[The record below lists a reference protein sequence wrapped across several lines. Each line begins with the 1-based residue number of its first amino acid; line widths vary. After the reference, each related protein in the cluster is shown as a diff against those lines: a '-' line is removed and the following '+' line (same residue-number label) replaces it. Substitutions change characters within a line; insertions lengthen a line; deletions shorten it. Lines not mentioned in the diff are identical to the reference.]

1 MANYPFKAPWH
12 KVFALSVCKNNQL
25 NRFSLFRKGACFIKK
40 VIFLSIFIV
49 AVCQKEIK
57 TTGEHFFQEPWQ
69 AVGFL

>member
-1 MANYPFKAPWH
+1 MAQSFCP
-12 KVFALSVCKNNQL
+12 LSHNSIFCKSNQL

-57 TTGEHFFQEPWQ
+57 TTGEDFFQEPWQ